1 MKFENLVK
9 LICDLPCFDLP
20 LLVQATG
27 EPRDSLKVQL
37 SRWMAKG
44 VIISLRRGF
53 YRLADPFARLPLVP
67 AELSGL
73 IYRPS
78 YLSGVWALS
87 YYDLIPE
94 RVVEL
99 TAVTTR
105 APHQFQNP
113 VGSFT
118 YRHLKQAAFFGY
130 EQKSFGG
137 RPILVAAPEKA
148 LLDHWHL
155 APGEW
160 TNERLSEMRYQHM
173 ELVQAKTLTGYAERF
188 TSSRLLRAAHQWL
201 KMRENEKEG
210 EETL

>member
-1 MKFENLVK
+1 MKYENLVK

-27 EPRDSLKVQL
+27 EPRDSLKTQL

-44 VIISLRRGF
+44 WIIALRRGF
-53 YRLADPFARLPLVP
+53 YRLADPFARIPLVS

-73 IYRPS
+73 IYTPS
-78 YLSGVWALS
+78 YLSDVWALS

-105 APHQFQNP
+105 VPRQFRNP

-118 YRHLKQAAFFGY
+118 YRHIKQTAFFGY

-137 RPILVAAPEKA
+137 RPVLVADPEKA

-155 APGEW
+155 SPGEW
-160 TNERLSEMRYQHM
+160 TDDRLSEMRYQHM
-173 ELVQAKTLTGYAERF
+173 ELVRAETLIGYAERF
-188 TSSRLLRAAHQWL
+188 TSSRLRRAANQWL
-201 KMRENEKEG
+201 KMRENEGEG